1 MKTMSKNKKNK
12 RFKTDEQEKVEDTF
26 AEESQEE
33 ESVCDDCQDESQNEN
48 LQNEASETN
57 DNQCEKGVEAEISIP
72 QDDEL
77 EKEKERNKSLTEML
91 QQLQADFDNYR
102 KRNAKLEQEAKQ
114 RGVFDAVKSMLP
126 AFDAVS
132 VAKKQITDENTL
144 KGLDMVEKELLNCLD
159 SLEIKPIETVG
170 MPFDPNLH
178 NAVVA
183 ECVEGIPAGRVIEE
197 YSAGY
202 ISPSG
207 VVRYATVKIS
217 K

>member
-1 MKTMSKNKKNK
+1 MSKNKKNK
-12 RFKTDEQEKVEDTF
+12 HTFVEQEEVVEPL
-26 AEESQEE
+26 AETPQDKEC
-33 ESVCDDCQDESQNEN
+33 VCEDC
-48 LQNEASETN
+48 QNEAVQAEVTDEN
-57 DNQCEKGVEAEISIP
+57 DNQSEAGVEAEISIQ

-77 EKEKERNKSLTEML
+77 EKEKERNATLIGML

-102 KRNAKLEQEAKQ
+102 KRNAKLEQDAKQ
-114 RGVFDAVKSMLP
+114 KGIFDAVKSMLP

-132 VAKKQITDENTL
+132 AAKKQITDENTL

-183 ECVEGIPAGRVIEE
+183 ENVEGIPAGRVIEE
-197 YSAGY
+197 YSPGY
-202 ISPSG
+202 ISPNG
-207 VVRYATVKIS
+207 VVRFATVKIS

>member
-1 MKTMSKNKKNK
+1 MKTMNKNKKNK
-12 RFKTDEQEKVEDTF
+12 HTFVEQEEVVEPL
-26 AEESQEE
+26 AETP
-33 ESVCDDCQDESQNEN
+33 QDEECVCEDC
-48 LQNEASETN
+48 QNEAVQAEVTDEN
-57 DNQCEKGVEAEISIP
+57 DNQSEAGVEAEISIQ

-77 EKEKERNKSLTEML
+77 EKEKERNATLIGML

-102 KRNAKLEQEAKQ
+102 KRNAKLEQDAKQ
-114 RGVFDAVKSMLP
+114 KGIFDAVKSMLP
-126 AFDAVS
+126 AFDAVTA
-132 VAKKQITDENTL
+132 AKKQITDENTL

-183 ECVEGIPAGRVIEE
+183 ENVEGIPAGRVIEE
-197 YSAGY
+197 YSPGY
-202 ISPSG
+202 ISPNG
-207 VVRYATVKIS
+207 VVRFATVKIS

>member
-1 MKTMSKNKKNK
+1 METMSKNKK
-12 RFKTDEQEKVEDTF
+12 DIHSYVEQEKVVEPL
-26 AEESQEE
+26 AEEPQENVCKTGE
-33 ESVCDDCQDESQNEN
+33 TEATQAEVTENDTKVNESEV
-48 LQNEASETN
+48 
-57 DNQCEKGVEAEISIP
+57 GVEAETTTP
-72 QDDEL
+72 PEDDAL
-77 EKEKERNKSLTEML
+77 EKEKEKNASLIGML

-114 RGVFDAVKSMLP
+114 RGIFDAVKSMLP

-132 VAKKQITDENTL
+132 SAKKQITDENTL

-159 SLEIKPIETVG
+159 SLDIKPIETVG
-170 MPFDPNLH
+170 MLFDPNLH

-183 ECVEGIPAGRVIEE
+183 ESVEGIPAGRVIEE

-202 ISPSG
+202 ISPNG
-207 VVRYATVKIS
+207 VVRFATVKIS